1 MLLAIDYMQTTLILL
16 AAFLFSTTAVLLV
29 MRSRS
34 LAALEAQKELFE
46 RTLQSMVTRQEHL
59 DLLRKAEEDAKHKQD
74 RIVELS
80 HELEQISSDYHSAR
94 HSAEQHLHEHE
105 QQAERREQAASQLKQ
120 SIAQRVQELDEKT
133 VVIQENLNSFERWAL
148 ELEQLMKNNVEMQ
161 KQSLGFQKIVE
172 QIIILALNA
181 SIEAARAGEAGRG
194 FAVVA
199 DEVRTLAQKS
209 EALNNSYKDN
219 LCKNELLT
227 VGTTQD
233 IQATSKMISTNIVNI
248 TSSIK
253 NLHEAVKH

>member
-1 MLLAIDYMQTTLILL
+1 MQLAIDDMQITLIVLAVFLL
-16 AAFLFSTTAVLLV
+16 GVIIMLMVI
-29 MRSRS
+29 RSR
-34 LAALEAQKELFE
+34 LLKELENQKKDFDI
-46 RTLQSMVTRQEHL
+46 TIQSMVDQKYHNNLVSEI
-59 DLLRKAEEDAKHKQD
+59 EEDARHKQE
-74 RIVELS
+74 RILKLS
-80 HELEQISSDYHSAR
+80 HELEQISNDSHAAQR
-94 HSAEQHLHEHE
+94 TAEQHLHEQQE
-105 QQAERREQAASQLKQ
+105 QLERSEDETAQLRR
-120 SIAQRVQELDEKT
+120 SIIQKVQELEEKT
-133 VVIQENLNSFERWAL
+133 VVIQENLNSFERWAV
-148 ELEQLMKNNVEMQ
+148 ELEQLMKNNAEMQ

-253 NLHEAVKH
+253 HLHETVKH

>member
-1 MLLAIDYMQTTLILL
+1 MQTTFILLAIFLLGVIIVLMIIRTRLLKELNRQKEHFNITLESMVDRQDHNNLL
-16 AAFLFSTTAVLLV
+16 S
-29 MRSRS
+29 
-34 LAALEAQKELFE
+34 EAQ
-46 RTLQSMVTRQEHL
+46 
-59 DLLRKAEEDAKHKQD
+59 ADARHKQD
-74 RIVELS
+74 RILELS
-80 HELEQISSDYHSAR
+80 HELEQISNDSLAAQR
-94 HSAEQHLHEHE
+94 AAEQHLHEQQE
-105 QQAERREQAASQLKQ
+105 QIEQGEQETAQLKQ
-120 SIAQRVQELDEKT
+120 SIRQKVQELDDKT
-133 VVIQENLNSFERWAL
+133 VVIQENLNSFERWTV
-148 ELEQLMKNNVEMQ
+148 ELEQLMKNNAEMQ

-253 NLHEAVKH
+253 HLHETVEH

>member
-1 MLLAIDYMQTTLILL
+1 MQTTLILL
-16 AAFLFSTTAVLLV
+16 CLLLFGTSVILLTARRRLLIELNNQKAAFEIT
-29 MRSRS
+29 MRSKVD
-34 LAALEAQKELFE
+34 LQHHNKLMHEAETHANKLQE
-46 RTLQSMVTRQEHL
+46 RIG
-59 DLLRKAEEDAKHKQD
+59 K
-74 RIVELS
+74 LS
-80 HELEQISSDYHSAR
+80 HELEQIGGDHHNAQQAFEQSLK
-94 HSAEQHLHEHE
+94 EQHEE
-105 QQAERREQAASQLKQ
+105 IGNAQQMHAELKQ
-120 SIAQRVQELDEKT
+120 SIANKVRELDAMT
-133 VVIQENLNSFERWAL
+133 RVIQENLNSFERWAL
-148 ELEQLMKNNVEMQ
+148 ELEQLMQNNAEMQ

-233 IQATSKMISTNIVNI
+233 IQATSKMISTNIANF

-253 NLHEAVKH
+253 HLNESVAS

>member
-1 MLLAIDYMQTTLILL
+1 MQPLLILL
-16 AAFLFSTTAVLLV
+16 SAFLLGVTVILFI
-29 MRSRS
+29 MRRS
-34 LAALEAQKELFE
+34 LVAELENQTEQFHI
-46 RTLQSMVTRQEHL
+46 TLRSMVDQQHHER
-59 DLLRKAEEDAKHKQD
+59 LLEEANQHANKLQD
-74 RIVELS
+74 RVKALS
-80 HELEQISSDYHSAR
+80 HELEQISDDLHSAKQ
-94 HSAEQHLHEHE
+94 SAAQSLQEQQQQVELTEHE
-105 QQAERREQAASQLKQ
+105 TTQLKQ
-120 SIAQRVQELDEKT
+120 SIVRNVQELNDKT
-133 VVIQENLNSFERWAL
+133 VVIQENLNSFERWAV

-199 DEVRTLAQKS
+199 DEVRSLAQKS

-233 IQATSKMISTNIVNI
+233 IQATSKMISTNIVNM

-253 NLHEAVKH
+253 TLHETVKN